1 MGIIDKI
8 VTSKAYKEN
17 YLKMLCQLISYKYN
31 CVYNDKR
38 KVDLSI
44 DKKYDCLKVI
54 FDDVKTYSTKLE
66 DIVHNTIENL
76 NILDL
81 HELEIWYKNLVY
93 LEPQIRFVLDNYF
106 SNISLDEH
114 YYEQLQNWE
123 NQIIVLSK
131 SKKPSFEDGYC
142 ILDDE
147 VVSYMNSL
155 YTKGVQ
161 NDLNRTDVEVST
173 VLYADN
179 KLGLMVSKVKQK
191 EKNNK

>member
-1 MGIIDKI
+1 MG
-8 VTSKAYKEN
+8 
-17 YLKMLCQLISYKYN
+17 
-31 CVYNDKR
+31 
-38 KVDLSI
+38 
-44 DKKYDCLKVI
+44 
-54 FDDVKTYSTKLE
+54 
-66 DIVHNTIENL
+66 
-76 NILDL
+76 
-81 HELEIWYKNLVY
+81 
-93 LEPQIRFVLDNYF
+93 
-106 SNISLDEH
+106 
-114 YYEQLQNWE
+114 E

-147 VVSYMNSL
+147 VVSYMYSL
-155 YTKGVQ
+155 YTKRVQ